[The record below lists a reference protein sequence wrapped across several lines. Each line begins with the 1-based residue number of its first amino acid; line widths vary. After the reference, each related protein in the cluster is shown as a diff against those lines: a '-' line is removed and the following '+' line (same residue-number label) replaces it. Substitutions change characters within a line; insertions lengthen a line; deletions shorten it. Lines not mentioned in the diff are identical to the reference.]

1 MFITYFFVLLYLVVA
16 LAASYNKPKPVINQV
31 KPVDIAEIKPNI
43 VMENKVKNVVKT
55 KFRQLK
61 GIKRSNSTSSTAIAI
76 ENIDYSTIKP
86 PAIVVDG
93 YNVIGYLTRQNSI
106 DSLED
111 ARDELI
117 ADLRVLAGTSGWFIE
132 VVFDAY
138 KATSFN
144 RFSTASKTPYD
155 GIKVTYTSA
164 SETADNYI
172 ENRFNQLKMNNF
184 TNMVVATDDN
194 LLRVV
199 AGSMGSGY
207 LSCEILI
214 EEIKSSYNMWE
225 NMQLQMSNI
234 ERTRF
239 NNMTVENMLNDEIKE
254 VYRTMKKHEM
264 RTAGVMVEERNNKNE
279 KIKQEK
285 ELKKQNR
292 RETVTLLQGLIDNST
307 VTVPAAASNKTDKY
321 YMKNK
326 PTLGGLLSTSMK
338 AAIVEQMK
346 REEELQKMKREVECK
361 EVHSTACIDD
371 TKASENSSQ
380 KTVETLLQQ
389 KQEIETR
396 LAMLK
401 LTNSAESST
410 TIKDNKQSKKKGKQ
424 AEIRFR

>member
-1 MFITYFFVLLYLVVA
+1 MCIKGLLVLLYLVVA
-16 LAASYNKPKPVINQV
+16 LAASNNKPVIKQV
-31 KPVDIAEIKPNI
+31 KALDVAEIKPNV

-61 GIKRSNSTSSTAIAI
+61 VKRNNSTSSTAFAI
-76 ENIDYSTIKP
+76 ENIDYRAIKP

-93 YNVIGYLTRQNSI
+93 YNVIGYLTRQSSI

-138 KATSFN
+138 KASSFN
-144 RFSTASKTPYD
+144 RFSAASKASND

-172 ENRFNQLKMNNF
+172 ESRFNQLKMNNF

-207 LSCEILI
+207 LSCEMLI

-225 NMQLQMSNI
+225 NMQLQMSNTD
-234 ERTRF
+234 RTRF

-254 VYRTMKKHEM
+254 VYRTMKDNEM
-264 RTAGVMVEERNNKNE
+264 RVADVVVEERHNKHE

-292 RETVTLLQGLIDNST
+292 RETVTLLQGLIANLFPPSLT
-307 VTVPAAASNKTDKY
+307 YSLTHLLTHPLTHSLPPLY
-321 YMKNK
+321 YKV
-326 PTLGGLLSTSMK
+326 S
-338 AAIVEQMK
+338 
-346 REEELQKMKREVECK
+346 
-361 EVHSTACIDD
+361 
-371 TKASENSSQ
+371 
-380 KTVETLLQQ
+380 
-389 KQEIETR
+389 
-396 LAMLK
+396 
-401 LTNSAESST
+401 
-410 TIKDNKQSKKKGKQ
+410 
-424 AEIRFR
+424 